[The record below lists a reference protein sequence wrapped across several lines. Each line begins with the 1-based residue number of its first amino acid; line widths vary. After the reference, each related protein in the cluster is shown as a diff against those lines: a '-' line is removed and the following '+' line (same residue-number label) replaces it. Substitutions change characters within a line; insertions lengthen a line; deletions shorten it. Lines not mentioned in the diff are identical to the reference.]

1 MLPTTP
7 GYACPLPGPLPARPG
22 PALTSES
29 LMRHKAL
36 GRTDLFVSELCLGIM
51 NFGGSSG
58 I

>member
-1 MLPTTP
+1 
-7 GYACPLPGPLPARPG
+7 
-22 PALTSES
+22 
-29 LMRHKAL
+29 MRHKAL